1 MSLCVF
7 PPVGTSKPGTRQDAD
22 VFTLK
27 YIFRFNVD
35 ELPRSA
41 GTIETL
47 PITVVTNKVFESLS
61 CPTQD

>member
-7 PPVGTSKPGTRQDAD
+7 PPVGTPKPGTRQDAD

-27 YIFRFNVD
+27 YVFRLNVD
-35 ELPRSA
+35 ELLRSA
-41 GTIETL
+41 GTVETF
-47 PITVVTNKVFESLS
+47 PITVVTNKEFESLS